1 MRELIGYFES
11 ASEILPSIDINLKPA
26 NIFREPEETLEKG
39 LFYSDLFPMETPMRA
54 GTPIK
59 VLEKTSDGKFFK
71 VLILDAREEIR
82 NPESLQANEQ
92 FHDLMGYLRVD
103 TPIGK
108 FLDEKDLGQT
118 NDFDMVEFY

>member
-1 MRELIGYFES
+1 
-11 ASEILPSIDINLKPA
+11 
-26 NIFREPEETLEKG
+26 
-39 LFYSDLFPMETPMRA
+39 MRA